1 MGRSRQA
8 PSVSSPLARGPFEL
22 RPSLIAEIAR
32 RTSGHA
38 AAPLVTRKVDQLIYA
53 NLVQFALRLGADML
67 HSSRL
72 TVLGVTLQA
81 RLTWDETDAASCA
94 TPQGRAAADGA
105 GGAELAPLLD
115 DAHLE
120 AIAGPM
126 VDALLADE
134 AIATSVIPDALER
147 EAYMS
152 VVRLLGYVAAAAAD
166 GAHLDCF
173 GVGATAELR

>member
-1 MGRSRQA
+1 MRDAAG
-8 PSVSSPLARGPFEL
+8 
-22 RPSLIAEIAR
+22 AR
-32 RTSGHA
+32 RRRRCGG
-38 AAPLVTRKVDQLIYA
+38 Y
-53 NLVQFALRLGADML
+53 
-67 HSSRL
+67 
-72 TVLGVTLQA
+72 
-81 RLTWDETDAASCA
+81 
-94 TPQGRAAADGA
+94 A